1 MLRAFYS
8 RITPDLCRKLIVSS
22 EEYLNKQ
29 ISLDPVCGR
38 LGAVGYFV
46 NPPHINASDE
56 IVDFDGID
64 LVSDEDPD
72 LGSDDDDE
80 DC

>member
-1 MLRAFYS
+1 M
-8 RITPDLCRKLIVSS
+8 
-22 EEYLNKQ
+22 
-29 ISLDPVCGR
+29 CGR

>member
-1 MLRAFYS
+1 M
-8 RITPDLCRKLIVSS
+8 
-22 EEYLNKQ
+22 NKQ

-64 LVSDEDPD
+64 LVTGGVRNKRHTFFGVRGIYNFLPQTFRD
-72 LGSDDDDE
+72 
-80 DC
+80 